1 MKAALAWLAAA
12 TLATTALADDKTP
25 ARPAAAIL
33 ADYDAVAFPP
43 SDPDKKA
50 KTPEEV
56 RAFREAYGKAS
67 LRKGELALELLDAD
81 PKNERLP
88 EMLAGRWTNTM
99 MDPATAAATV
109 AEINR
114 ALENQKAPGFVK
126 NARMMRA
133 IATVTSHSE
142 DPDAALPEVERFLAD
157 FSKDRMGANL
167 LNGFSSTVRDPALR
181 RKLLDR
187 LIAEYPDHPSAK
199 AAVASIAA
207 LDRVGKPFELGFDD
221 VVSGKPVSIAGLKG
235 KVVVVDFWATWCGP
249 CVGEMPRMKKLY
261 AEYKD
266 KGVEFLGVSL
276 DEGSE
281 GREKVKTFVA
291 KNEISWPQH
300 CPGDGFDAA
309 LVTGLGIDSI
319 PRLLLIDADGR
330 LASLDARKDLET
342 LLPDYLA
349 RAKTPAAVQA
359 R

>member
-1 MKAALAWLAAA
+1 MKAALAWIAAA
-12 TLATTALADDKTP
+12 SLATAALADDPKP
-25 ARPAAAIL
+25 VRKSAAIL
-33 ADYDAVAFPP
+33 ADYDAVVFPA
-43 SDPDKKA
+43 SDPDQKV
-50 KTPEEV
+50 KTPEEI
-56 RAFREAYGKAS
+56 RAFREAYGKAA
-67 LRKGELALELLDAD
+67 LCKGELALELLNAD

-88 EMLAGRWTNTM
+88 EMLVGRWTNTM
-99 MDPATAAATV
+99 MAPATAAATV
-109 AEINR
+109 AEIDR

-133 IATVTSHSE
+133 IATVTSHRE
-142 DPDAALPEVERFLAD
+142 DPEAALPEVERFLAD
-157 FSKDRMGANL
+157 FPRDRMGANL
-167 LNGFSSTVRDPALR
+167 LNGFASTTGDPAVK

-187 LIAEYPDHPSAK
+187 LIADYPDHPSAK

-249 CVGEMPRMKKLY
+249 CVAEMPRMKKLY
-261 AEYKD
+261 AEFKD

-276 DEGSE
+276 DEGAE

-291 KNEISWPQH
+291 KNEISWPQY
-300 CPGDGFDAA
+300 CPGDGFDAS

-349 RAKTPAAVQA
+349 RAKTPAAAQA
-359 R
+359 K